1 MEKAAKIT
9 TSFHWFHWLI
19 VSLSILLTV
28 FAWWFSS
35 KQVEEKVQSQFQK
48 EADQVVELV
57 SERMQKYEDGLWG
70 GVAAIQA
77 NGGDISYENWLTF
90 STHLKIDVKYPGI
103 NGIGVIYHLRPREL
117 ISFLKQQRITRKFFK
132 VHPTHNEKELL
143 PITYI
148 EPYEKN
154 AKAVG
159 LDMAHEKNRYTA
171 ALKARDTGLA
181 QITGPISL
189 VQAQEKTP
197 GFLFYAPFYIGAADQ
212 TLEDRR
218 EYFVGMVYAPFVVK
232 KLMQGTL
239 LREKRR
245 VDIQISD
252 ATEVLYDE
260 HIKTNTDYD
269 PNPLFKKSIALD
281 LYGRTW
287 NFDIRSTKLFRATA
301 QYNQPVTILV
311 GGIIIDI
318 LIILLFVTLN
328 RSNQKAFAYAE
339 TMTQELKEKAIH
351 LEKSNKDLEQFSYL
365 ISHDLKAP
373 LRGISN
379 VLGFIEE
386 DHGDVIGKGIKSNLD
401 MIEGLVVRSQT
412 LLNDVLTYSSF
423 TNKNVDD
430 KKEPVKLNDVIA
442 DILEAN
448 SIEEKCVSVNFDPQE
463 IQCSKLLIR
472 TVLNNLIANA
482 KKHGEHENISDLKI
496 HVQCESYS
504 EKQYLFRVRD
514 NGPGIPKG
522 KEEHIFKIFKQLGN
536 RDKIGGTGLGLA
548 LVKSIIINKNCSVW
562 VENAEEGGA
571 EFKFTWPK

>member
-1 MEKAAKIT
+1 LDKEIKIA

-19 VSLSILLTV
+19 VSLSIFLTI
-28 FAWWFSS
+28 FAWLFSS
-35 KQVEEKVQSQFQK
+35 EQVEEKVQSQFQK
-48 EADQVVELV
+48 EANQVVELV
-57 SERMQKYEDGLWG
+57 SERMAKYEDALWG

-77 NGGDISYENWLTF
+77 NGGDISYGDWLTF
-90 STHLKIDVKYPGI
+90 SNNLKIDVKYPGI
-103 NGIGVIYHLRPREL
+103 NGIGVIYHLRPGEL
-117 ISFLKQQRITRKFFK
+117 DSFLKKQRSVREYFK
-132 VHPTHNEKELL
+132 VHPAHNEKELL

-154 AKAVG
+154 NMAVG
-159 LDMAHEKNRYTA
+159 LDMAHEKTRYRA
-171 ALKARDTGLA
+171 ALKARDSGLA
-181 QITGPISL
+181 QITGPIEL
-189 VQAQEKTP
+189 VQDQEKTP
-197 GFLFYAPFYIGAADQ
+197 GFLFYAPFYTGEDNQ

-218 EYFVGMVYAPFVVK
+218 EYFVGMVYAPFVVN

-252 ATEVLYDE
+252 GTEVLYDE
-260 HIKTNTDYD
+260 HIKTNIDYD

-301 QYNQPVTILV
+301 QYNQPLTILT
-311 GGIIIDI
+311 GGIIIDL
-318 LIILLFVTLN
+318 LIILLFVALT
-328 RSNQKAFAYAE
+328 RSNQKAVAYAE
-339 TMTQELKEKAIH
+339 SMTRELKEKAVH
-351 LEKSNKDLEQFSYL
+351 FEKTNKDLEQFSYL

-386 DHGDVIGKGIKSNLD
+386 DHGEEIGKGVKSNLE
-401 MIEGLVVRSQT
+401 MIEGLVDRSQT

-430 KKEPVKLNDVIA
+430 KKEQVKLNEVII
-442 DILEAN
+442 DILETN
-448 SIEEKCVSVNFDPQE
+448 SIEEKCVSVNFDPQDLYV
-463 IQCSKLLIR
+463 SKLLLR

-482 KKHGEHENISDLKI
+482 KKHGGHTHPSDLKV

-504 EKQYLFRVRD
+504 EKLYLFKVSD

-522 KEEHIFKIFKQLGN
+522 KEEHIFKIFKQLES

-548 LVKSIIINKNCSVW
+548 LVKSIVVNKNCSAW
-562 VENAEEGGA
+562 VENLEEGGA

>member
-1 MEKAAKIT
+1 MDKDLKIA

-19 VSLSILLTV
+19 VFMSILLTV

-35 KQVEEKVQSQFQK
+35 EQVEDKVQSQFKK

-57 SERMQKYEDGLWG
+57 SERMLKYEDALWG

-77 NGGDISYENWLTF
+77 NGGDISYGDWLTF

-103 NGIGVIYHLRPREL
+103 NGIGVIYHLRPKE
-117 ISFLKQQRITRKFFK
+117 IDSFLKKQRQTRPNFK
-132 VHPTHNEKELL
+132 IHPLHNEKEYF

-148 EPYEKN
+148 EPFAKN
-154 AKAVG
+154 SKAVG

-181 QITGPISL
+181 QITGPIEL
-189 VQAQEKTP
+189 VQDAEKTP
-197 GFLFYAPFYIGAADQ
+197 GFLFYAPFYLGAENQ
-212 TLEDRR
+212 TLEDRK

-245 VDIQISD
+245 VDIQIND
-252 ATEVLYDE
+252 GQEVLYNE
-260 HIKTNTDYD
+260 HIETNTNFDSD
-269 PNPLFKKSIALD
+269 PLFRKTVELN

-287 NFDIRSTKLFRATA
+287 SFDIRSTKLFRSSAE
-301 QYNQPVTILV
+301 QNQPFIILA
-311 GGIIIDI
+311 GGIIIDS
-318 LIILLFVTLN
+318 LIILLFVTLTESN
-328 RSNQKAFAYAE
+328 RRAVEYANAKTE
-339 TMTQELKEKAIH
+339 ELKLKATH

-379 VLGFIEE
+379 ILGFIEE
-386 DHGDVIGKGIKSNLD
+386 DHGKNLD
-401 MIEGLVVRSQT
+401 ADLNANLEMIDELVVRSQT

-423 TNKNVDD
+423 TNKNVED
-430 KKEPVKLNDVIA
+430 KKELVGLNDIIN
-442 DILEAN
+442 DILESN
-448 SIEEKCVSVNFDPQE
+448 SIEKECVSVKFDPNEMQT
-463 IQCSKLLIR
+463 SKLFLR
-472 TVLNNLIANA
+472 TILNNLIVNA
-482 KKHGEHENISDLKI
+482 RKHGHTDTANLKI
-496 HVQCESYS
+496 HVQCEIFND
-504 EKQYLFRVRD
+504 KQYLFLVKD

-522 KEEHIFKIFKQLGN
+522 KEEHIFKIFKQLAA
-536 RDKIGGTGLGLA
+536 RDKTEGTGLGLA
-548 LVKSIIINKNCSVW
+548 LVKSIVINSNCSVW
-562 VENAEEGGA
+562 VESPEEGGA

>member
-1 MEKAAKIT
+1 MEKEVKIT
-9 TSFHWFHWLI
+9 SSFHWFHWLI
-19 VSLSILLTV
+19 VLLSILLTV

-35 KQVEEKVQSQFQK
+35 KQVEEKIQSQFQK

-57 SERMQKYEDGLWG
+57 SERMLKYEDALWG

-77 NGGDISYENWLTF
+77 NGGDISYGNWLTF

-103 NGIGVIYHLRPREL
+103 NGIGVIYYLRPGEL
-117 ISFLKQQRITRKFFK
+117 DSFLKKQRAVRKYYK
-132 VHPTHNEKELL
+132 VYPAHNEKELL

-148 EPYEKN
+148 EPLEKN
-154 AKAVG
+154 SKAVG

-189 VQAQEKTP
+189 VQDQGKTP
-197 GFLFYAPFYIGAADQ
+197 GFLFYAPFYNGADDQ

-218 EYFVGMVYAPFVVK
+218 EYFVGMVYAPFVMN

-245 VDIQISD
+245 VNIQISD
-252 ATEVLYDE
+252 GTEVLYDE
-260 HIKTNTDYD
+260 HIKTNIDYD
-269 PNPLFKKSIALD
+269 PNPIFKKSIALD

-287 NFDIRSTKLFRATA
+287 SFDIRSTKLFRASA
-301 QYNQPVTILV
+301 QYNQPLTILA
-311 GGIIIDI
+311 GGIIIDL
-318 LIILLFVTLN
+318 LIILLFVTLT
-328 RSNQKAFAYAE
+328 RSNRKAVDYA
-339 TMTQELKEKAIH
+339 TAMTQELKNKANH

-379 VLGFIEE
+379 ILGFIDE
-386 DHGDVIGKGIKSNLD
+386 DHGKNMDADLKSNLE

-412 LLNDVLTYSSF
+412 LLDDVLTYSRF

-430 KKEPVKLNDVIA
+430 KKELVNLDDIVS

-448 SIEEKCVSVNFDPQE
+448 SIDKECVSVKFEP
-463 IQCSKLLIR
+463 
-472 TVLNNLIANA
+472 
-482 KKHGEHENISDLKI
+482 HEMQIEL
-496 HVQCESYS
+496 
-504 EKQYLFRVRD
+504 
-514 NGPGIPKG
+514 
-522 KEEHIFKIFKQLGN
+522 
-536 RDKIGGTGLGLA
+536 
-548 LVKSIIINKNCSVW
+548 W
-562 VENAEEGGA
+562 
-571 EFKFTWPK
+571 

>member
-1 MEKAAKIT
+1 LDKATKIT

-57 SERMQKYEDGLWG
+57 SERMRKYEDALWG

-77 NGGDISYENWLTF
+77 NGGDISYGDWLTF

-103 NGIGVIYHLRPREL
+103 NGIGVIYHLRPGEL
-117 ISFLKQQRITRKFFK
+117 DSFLKKQRSVREYFK
-132 VHPTHNEKELL
+132 VHPAHNEKELL

-148 EPYEKN
+148 EPFGKN

-159 LDMAHEKNRYTA
+159 LDIAHEKNRYTA

-189 VQAQEKTP
+189 VQDQAKTP
-197 GFLFYAPFYIGAADQ
+197 GFLFYAPFYIGAADK
-212 TLEDRR
+212 TLDDRR
-218 EYFVGMVYAPFVVK
+218 EYFVGMVYAPFVVN

-252 ATEVLYDE
+252 GTEVLYDE
-260 HIKTNTDYD
+260 HIKTNIDYD

-301 QYNQPVTILV
+301 QYNQPFTILA

-318 LIILLFVTLN
+318 LIILLFVTLT
-328 RSNQKAFAYAE
+328 RSNQKAVAYAE
-339 TMTQELKEKAIH
+339 TMTHELKEKAVH

-386 DHGDVIGKGIKSNLD
+386 DHGDGIDKDIKSNLD
-401 MIEGLVVRSQT
+401 MIDGLVGRSQT

-430 KKEPVKLNDVIA
+430 KKEQVKLNNVIA
-442 DILEAN
+442 DILETN
-448 SIEEKCVSVNFDPQE
+448 SIEEECVSVDFDPQE
-463 IQCSKLLIR
+463 LQCSKLLIR
-472 TVLNNLIANA
+472 TMLNNLIVNA
-482 KKHGEHENISDLKI
+482 KKHGGHKHPSDLKI

-504 EKQYLFRVRD
+504 EKQYLFRVKD

-522 KEEHIFKIFKQLGN
+522 KEEHIFKIFKQLDN

-548 LVKSIIINKNCSVW
+548 LVKSIVVNKNCSVW
-562 VENAEEGGA
+562 VENLEEGGA

>member
-1 MEKAAKIT
+1 
-9 TSFHWFHWLI
+9 
-19 VSLSILLTV
+19 LTV

-35 KQVEEKVQSQFQK
+35 DQVEEKVQSQFQK

-57 SERMQKYEDGLWG
+57 SERMAKYEDALWG

-77 NGGDISYENWLTF
+77 NGGDISYGDWLTF
-90 STHLKIDVKYPGI
+90 STHLIIDVKYPGI
-103 NGIGVIYHLRPREL
+103 NGIGVIYHLRPGEL
-117 ISFLKQQRITRKFFK
+117 DSFLKKQRSVREYFN
-132 VHPTHNEKELL
+132 VYPAHNEKELL

-148 EPYEKN
+148 EPYDKN
-154 AKAVG
+154 SKAVG
-159 LDMAHEKNRYTA
+159 LDMAHEKKRYTA
-171 ALKARDTGLA
+171 ALKARDTGFA

-189 VQAQEKTP
+189 VQEQTKAP

-252 ATEVLYDE
+252 ENEVLYDE
-260 HIKTNTDYD
+260 HIKTNVDYD
-269 PNPLFKKSIALD
+269 PNPLLKKSIALD

-287 NFDIRSTKLFRATA
+287 NFDIRSTKLFRETA
-301 QYNQPVTILV
+301 QYNQPLTILT
-311 GGIIIDI
+311 GGIIIDL
-318 LIILLFVTLN
+318 LIILLFITLT
-328 RSNQKAFAYAE
+328 RSNQKAVAYAE
-339 TMTQELKEKAIH
+339 SMTQELKEKAIH
-351 LEKSNKDLEQFSYL
+351 FEKSNKDLEQFSYL

-386 DHGDVIGKGIKSNLD
+386 DHGDSIDKDVKSNLG

-423 TNKNVDD
+423 TNKNFDD
-430 KKEPVKLNDVIA
+430 KKERVKLNDVIA
-442 DILEAN
+442 DILETN
-448 SIEEKCVSVNFDPQE
+448 SIEEKCVSVDFDPQE
-463 IQCSKLLIR
+463 LGCSKLLVR
-472 TVLNNLIANA
+472 TVLNNLISNA
-482 KKHGEHENISDLKI
+482 KKHGGHKHPSDLKI

-504 EKQYLFRVRD
+504 KKQYLFKVRD

-548 LVKSIIINKNCSVW
+548 LVKSIVINKNCSVW
-562 VENAEEGGA
+562 VESLEEGGA